1 MRLNCVVLAMAGVL
15 VGFGVASAQPADAPT
30 VALIDFEN
38 APAGRILPP
47 PRLGA
52 VAADLMLE
60 QLVSSGRY
68 RVVDGRWLARSA
80 GVRRDAEASLD
91 RLLGHAREAGV
102 DYLIDGSIT
111 RFSTETRHRRFGG
124 LGFVG
129 AILPLPFVG
138 AAVSRTTS
146 LMGVSLLVRVI
157 DVRTAEVV
165 TTGMGE
171 GLTSHIGRVIGG
183 IGGVG
188 LGGGSSGTSNA
199 FDALLDRALKHAVQ
213 QAAAS
218 LASAAP
224 RLARHRGP
232 ASEQTA
238 LAAARVPTDGPRI
251 DGSVPAPAGTAAV
264 PPPGVSEEVVA
275 PMTELALDEP
285 LP

>member
-165 TTGMGE
+165 TTGM
-171 GLTSHIGRVIGG
+171 RVIGG